1 MRIKRYIT
9 EEMPADVWMPVKAN
23 QIPVIKLLMLDD
35 FGWPVF
41 SLNFNKEGNKVQK
54 TII

>member
-9 EEMPADVWMPVKAN
+9 EEMPADVWMPVKRN
-23 QIPVIKLLMLDD
+23 QMPVIKLLIIDD

-41 SLNFNKEGNKVQK
+41 SLNLNKEGNKVMK
-54 TII
+54 IML